1 MITGGRL
8 RYGNDMKRPVPTMTE
23 SPFGFDEFFFSTTNK
38 RGVIASGNDV
48 FVRVSAYPREQILGA
63 PHSIIRHPDMPRA
76 VFKVLWDFIQSGKSI
91 GAYVKNMASN
101 GSYYW
106 VYAFVFPIDEGY
118 LSIRF
123 KPSSEIFNVVE
134 DLYREILDFEKEND
148 DLDKSVELLLQKIQ
162 EKGFS
167 SYDEFMV
174 QAALTELESR
184 GQKVKELGQARTG
197 SQGDY
202 KERQKVEAIS
212 DVSEAALENL
222 ADAFQRIQDFQN
234 SRQIFEKTI
243 EDLSEGFNH
252 LKYISF
258 NMTIS
263 AAKFGTVA
271 ASLGV
276 VSKEFSELSGQIEEH
291 FKGLNDFIQK
301 LSSVIQQCAFRIS
314 ALHVQM
320 LLVDFFVKES
330 IAKLRSSDNAFAQL
344 HETQADFSKLF
355 KEYSLELQKEI
366 SSLNQNLKEIQSKF
380 DEVRKFITGLEV
392 IKQIGAVES
401 ARVDEVK
408 TTFVHYLEEMD
419 RFIALLRKSA
429 LDITSQVDQL
439 SKHVSVISDSSETL
453 SASVEQIFVLAA
465 DLAPQIEQI

>member
-1 MITGGRL
+1 MLNQVREAFRGMKVWNPSGRPRTLRITMITEGGL
-8 RYGNDMKRPVPTMTE
+8 RYGYVMKRPVPTLTE

-48 FVRVSAYPREQILGA
+48 FVRVSAYPREEILGA

-106 VYAFVFPIDEGY
+106 VYAFVFPIEEGY

-123 KPSSEIFNVVE
+123 KPSSAIFNVVE
-134 DLYREILDFEKEND
+134 DLYKEILDFEKEND
-148 DLDKSVELLLQKIQ
+148 DLEKSVELLLSKIQ

-184 GQKVKELGQARTG
+184 GQKVNGQGDGKVSA
-197 SQGDY
+197 QGDY

-212 DVSEAALENL
+212 EVAEAALENL
-222 ADAFQRIQDFQN
+222 ADAFQRIQDFQK
-234 SRQIFEKTI
+234 SRQVFEKTI

-271 ASLGV
+271 ASLEIGR
-276 VSKEFSELSGQIEEH
+276 
-291 FKGLNDFIQK
+291 
-301 LSSVIQQCAFRIS
+301 A
-314 ALHVQM
+314 HV
-320 LLVDFFVKES
+320 
-330 IAKLRSSDNAFAQL
+330 
-344 HETQADFSKLF
+344 
-355 KEYSLELQKEI
+355 
-366 SSLNQNLKEIQSKF
+366 
-380 DEVRKFITGLEV
+380 
-392 IKQIGAVES
+392 
-401 ARVDEVK
+401 
-408 TTFVHYLEEMD
+408 
-419 RFIALLRKSA
+419 
-429 LDITSQVDQL
+429 
-439 SKHVSVISDSSETL
+439 
-453 SASVEQIFVLAA
+453 
-465 DLAPQIEQI
+465 